1 LITILSDACSQC
13 FEELK
18 KSNTTTGTISVA
30 PGHQRPMDTKHVR
43 AAATAGRAS
52 RPVLHATSFGRSSNK
67 ARVQILTEK
76 QQTELGSIATEVTF
90 RRRVNVYHADSPAH
104 SVFIVKD
111 GMVKAFQDLP
121 SGRQRVLAFLF
132 PGDVFGL
139 AENGLY
145 VNSTATV
152 APTTC
157 FEIPIDALT
166 GMFRRDGELEL
177 QFLIKMTH
185 ELREA
190 QRQQIIL
197 TRRGTRARVA
207 MFLRMLQRRDGTDS
221 SRIEL
226 VMSHTDIARYLG
238 LSSESV
244 SRAFARLSREGVVAF
259 PNRHA
264 AQILNRSQFDRLAL
278 AA

>member
-1 LITILSDACSQC
+1 
-13 FEELK
+13 
-18 KSNTTTGTISVA
+18 
-30 PGHQRPMDTKHVR
+30 MDKEHVR
-43 AAATAGRAS
+43 AAAASGRA
-52 RPVLHATSFGRSSNK
+52 RPPVLRATAFGKGKNR
-67 ARVQILTEK
+67 AMVQILTEK
-76 QQTELGSIATEVTF
+76 QQTELARIATEVSL
-90 RRRVNVYHADSPAH
+90 RRGVSVYHADSPAH
-104 SVFIVKD
+104 SVFIVKE

-139 AENGLY
+139 AENGHY
-145 VNSTATV
+145 VNSVQTV

-157 FEIPIDALT
+157 FKIPIGALT
-166 GMFRRDGELEL
+166 DTFLRDSELQL

-190 QRQQIIL
+190 QRQQIVL
-197 TRRGTRARVA
+197 TRLGARARVA
-207 MFLRMLQRRDGTDS
+207 MFLRMLQRREGNDS

-226 VMSHTDIARYLG
+226 AMSRLDIARYLG
-238 LSSESV
+238 LSSEAV
-244 SRAFARLSREGVVAF
+244 SRATARLSRDGIVAF
-259 PNRHA
+259 PSLHV